1 MSAYPEGF
9 HAWPLDERNAYFADK
24 ARAHDEGRQNGEV
37 KNRPALRLAST
48 SEGLTEPPPSAPLDQ
63 LPDEYGGQQAG
74 EPDRSSKTPSG
85 AIPVNDQV
93 DSGGDVAQKTVA
105 ALIDLATRRPAAR
118 KRTARELPDW
128 AGRCIKDDMG
138 RIVPN
143 LANVLV
149 ALRALPELAGA
160 FAYDAML
167 RAAVLRKDLPVA
179 PGGASASSGPLPRS
193 VRDEDVSQLQEWLQH
208 MGMPKIGRDQ
218 VHQAVDQRA
227 MERAFHPVRDY
238 LDGLRWDKTPRLD
251 DLLSTYFGAPSGA
264 YEAKIGRM
272 FLVGMVGRV
281 FKPGCQNDYM
291 IVLEGEQ
298 GERKSSACRVLAG
311 EWFSDGLK
319 TIGDKD
325 ASQHLCGK
333 WLIEIGE
340 LSAFGRA
347 DTEALKHFLTQTV
360 ERYRPSYGRKQV
372 IEPRQCVFIG
382 TTNKSAYLKDETGAR
397 RFWPVKIGR
406 IDLGALTRDRDQ
418 LFAEAVEAYRKGE
431 HWWPEATF
439 EREHIKPQQRDRY
452 EADAWQEPIA
462 KFVREAERVT
472 IAEVANGA
480 LDIPTGKIGTEVQR
494 RIAAVLTDGGWTR
507 GKRTTAGIPFLAP
520 RTPQG
525 GM

>member
-1 MSAYPEGF
+1 
-9 HAWPLDERNAYFADK
+9 
-24 ARAHDEGRQNGEV
+24 
-37 KNRPALRLAST
+37 
-48 SEGLTEPPPSAPLDQ
+48 
-63 LPDEYGGQQAG
+63 
-74 EPDRSSKTPSG
+74 
-85 AIPVNDQV
+85 
-93 DSGGDVAQKTVA
+93 
-105 ALIDLATRRPAAR
+105 
-118 KRTARELPDW
+118 
-128 AGRCIKDDMG
+128 
-138 RIVPN
+138 
-143 LANVLV
+143 
-149 ALRALPELAGA
+149 
-160 FAYDAML
+160 
-167 RAAVLRKDLPVA
+167 
-179 PGGASASSGPLPRS
+179 
-193 VRDEDVSQLQEWLQH
+193 
-208 MGMPKIGRDQ
+208 
-218 VHQAVDQRA
+218 
-227 MERAFHPVRDY
+227 
-238 LDGLRWDKTPRLD
+238 
-251 DLLSTYFGAPSGA
+251 
-264 YEAKIGRM
+264 
-272 FLVGMVGRV
+272 
-281 FKPGCQNDYM
+281 M

-372 IEPRQCVFIG
+372 IEPRQCVFMG

-418 LFAEAVEAYRKGE
+418 LFAEAVEAYRKAE

-452 EADAWQEPIA
+452 EADAWQGSIA
-462 KFVREAERVT
+462 EFVKGRERVT

-480 LDIPTGKIGTEVQR
+480 LDIHIGKIGTEVQR

-507 GKRTTAGIPFLAP
+507 GKRTTSGIPFLAP
-520 RTPQG
+520 RTRKG
-525 GM
+525 ECSM

>member
-1 MSAYPEGF
+1 
-9 HAWPLDERNAYFADK
+9 
-24 ARAHDEGRQNGEV
+24 
-37 KNRPALRLAST
+37 
-48 SEGLTEPPPSAPLDQ
+48 
-63 LPDEYGGQQAG
+63 
-74 EPDRSSKTPSG
+74 
-85 AIPVNDQV
+85 
-93 DSGGDVAQKTVA
+93 
-105 ALIDLATRRPAAR
+105 
-118 KRTARELPDW
+118 
-128 AGRCIKDDMG
+128 
-138 RIVPN
+138 
-143 LANVLV
+143 
-149 ALRALPELAGA
+149 
-160 FAYDAML
+160 
-167 RAAVLRKDLPVA
+167 
-179 PGGASASSGPLPRS
+179 
-193 VRDEDVSQLQEWLQH
+193 
-208 MGMPKIGRDQ
+208 
-218 VHQAVDQRA
+218 
-227 MERAFHPVRDY
+227 
-238 LDGLRWDKTPRLD
+238 
-251 DLLSTYFGAPSGA
+251 
-264 YEAKIGRM
+264 M
-272 FLVGMVGRV
+272 FLVGMVARV
-281 FKPGCQNDYM
+281 FTPGCQNDYM

-298 GERKSSACRVLAG
+298 GERKSSACRVLAD

-462 KFVREAERVT
+462 KFVRGAERVT

-507 GKRTTAGIPFLAP
+507 GKRTTSGIPFLAP
-520 RTPQG
+520 RARKG
-525 GM
+525 ECSM

>member
-1 MSAYPEGF
+1 M
-9 HAWPLDERNAYFADK
+9 
-24 ARAHDEGRQNGEV
+24 
-37 KNRPALRLAST
+37 
-48 SEGLTEPPPSAPLDQ
+48 
-63 LPDEYGGQQAG
+63 
-74 EPDRSSKTPSG
+74 
-85 AIPVNDQV
+85 NDQV

-105 ALIDLATRRPAAR
+105 ALIDLATRRPAPR
-118 KRTARELPDW
+118 KRPARVLPDW
-128 AGRCIKDDMG
+128 ADRCIKDDME

-149 ALRALPELAGA
+149 ALRTLPEVAEA
-160 FAYDAML
+160 FAYDRML
-167 RAAVLRKDLPVA
+167 RVTILRKELPVA
-179 PGGASASSGPLPRS
+179 PGGESASAGPLPRS

-238 LDGLRWDKTPRLD
+238 LEGVRWDKTHRLD
-251 DLLSTYFGAPSGA
+251 EWLSTYLGAAKDA
-264 YEAKIGRM
+264 YAARIGRM
-272 FLVGMVGRV
+272 FLVGMVARI
-281 FKPGCQNDYM
+281 FKPGCQSDYM

-325 ASQHLCGK
+325 ASQHLRGK

-360 ERYRPSYGRKQV
+360 ERYRPSYGRKEV
-372 IEPRQCVFIG
+372 VEPRQCVFIG
-382 TTNKSAYLKDETGAR
+382 TTNKKAYLKDETGAR

-406 IDLGALTRDRDQ
+406 IDIDALGCDRDQ
-418 LFAEAVEAYRKGE
+418 LFAEAVEAFRTGAQ
-431 HWWPEATF
+431 WWPEDTF
-439 EREHIKPQQRDRY
+439 EREHIKPQQASRF

-462 KFVREAERVT
+462 KFINGLERVT
-472 IAEVANGA
+472 VAEVANGA

-494 RIAAVLTDGGWTR
+494 RIAAVLTDAGWQ
-507 GKRTTAGIPFLAP
+507 AGRDWKGRFYAAP
-520 RTPQG
+520 KP
-525 GM
+525 

>member
-1 MSAYPEGF
+1 VVE
-9 HAWPLDERNAYFADK
+9 
-24 ARAHDEGRQNGEV
+24 
-37 KNRPALRLAST
+37 
-48 SEGLTEPPPSAPLDQ
+48 
-63 LPDEYGGQQAG
+63 
-74 EPDRSSKTPSG
+74 
-85 AIPVNDQV
+85 QV
-93 DSGGDVAQKTVA
+93 DGGGDVAQKFA
-105 ALIDLATRRPAAR
+105 AEIVSLATRRP
-118 KRTARELPDW
+118 KRERPKRELPAW
-128 AGRCIKDDMG
+128 ADRCIKDDME
-138 RIVPN
+138 RIIPN

-149 ALRALPELAGA
+149 ALRALPEVREA
-160 FAYDAML
+160 FAYDRML
-167 RAAVLRKDLPVA
+167 RVTILRGELPVA
-179 PGGASASSGPLPRS
+179 PGGESASAGPLPRS

-208 MGMPKIGRDQ
+208 MGMPKIGKDQ

-238 LDGLRWDKTPRLD
+238 LDGLRWDKTHRLD
-251 DLLSTYFGAPSGA
+251 GWLSTYLGAPGGA

-272 FLVGMVGRV
+272 FLVGMVARV
-281 FKPGCQNDYM
+281 FKPGCQSDYM

-325 ASQHLCGK
+325 ASQHLRGK

-360 ERYRPSYGRKQV
+360 ERYRPSFGRKEV
-372 IEPRQCVFIG
+372 VEPRQCVFIG

-406 IDLGALTRDRDQ
+406 IDLDALKSDRDQ
-418 LFAEAVEAYRKGE
+418 LFAEAVEAFRAGAQ
-431 HWWPEATF
+431 WWPEGDF
-439 EREHIKPQQRDRY
+439 EREHIKPQQNARY

-462 KFVREAERVT
+462 KFVKGLERVT

-480 LDIPTGKIGTEVQR
+480 LDIPTGKIGTEIQR
-494 RIAAVLTDGGWTR
+494 RIVAVLVNEGWTR
-507 GKRTTAGIPFLAP
+507 GKRTAAGFPFLAP
-520 RTPQG
+520 RT
-525 GM
+525 